1 MDRVTIRRPIRAA
14 ARGEEEEAVS
24 FDVLGQLN
32 WLAVIVAGIIYY
44 ALGAIW
50 YAPPVLGRTWQKS
63 IGWDPNTPAP
73 GMSPM
78 NIAIPLVGYIIAA
91 AATGMLAAATGSVDV
106 SGGIVLGL
114 VIGVGYA
121 LTLMAV
127 TAAFD
132 PQKPAPWTWFA
143 VAGGYHFVGLLI
155 AAVVV
160 SAWQ

>member
-1 MDRVTIRRPIRAA
+1 M
-14 ARGEEEEAVS
+14 S
-24 FDVLGQLN
+24 FDVLSDLN

-44 ALGAIW
+44 ALGALW
-50 YAPPVLGRTWQKS
+50 YAPVVFGRIWQRS
-63 IGWDPNTPAP
+63 IGWDPNQPAP
-73 GMSPM
+73 GMTPTA
-78 NIAIPLVGYIIAA
+78 IAIPLVGYLVAA

-106 SGGIVLGL
+106 SGGIVLGI

-132 PQKPAPWTWFA
+132 PQKPQPWTWFA

-155 AAVVV
+155 TAVVV
-160 SAWQ
+160 SAWH